1 MSFYS
6 NRFVFHCQ
14 LSDTIRDLG
23 LKTPESIERFDNIRY
38 GEDKKWQVLDVYR
51 PKKAEGKLPVII
63 SNHGGGWVYGSKKTY
78 QYYCMNLAERGFVV
92 INFSYRLAP
101 KFKFPAA
108 LEDTNLVFDWLMKNA
123 DKYNIDINNIFAVG
137 DSAGAQIVGIYSNI
151 LTNKEYAKAFP
162 FEVPKGLKL
171 NALGLNCG
179 KYVIKYD
186 KSEGFFR
193 DLLPNKGTE
202 KELRL
207 ISVVENITEDF
218 PPCYIL
224 TANEDFLKDEPAELM
239 KVLKDK
245 GIEHDYKLYG
255 DEKNPLYHVFHCNI
269 KSEDAKKAND
279 DEIEFFKKFV
289 KKE

>member
-6 NRFVFHCQ
+6 KRFVFHCQ

-38 GEDKKWQVLDVYR
+38 GENKKWQVLDVYR

-137 DSAGAQIVGIYSNI
+137 DSAGATNMGLYAAMLVNEEYAGKFKFKLTDNVKIKAIGLNFGIYDMFVGSEHCFVKDIFEYGGNI
-151 LTNKEYAKAFP
+151 PELDQMSLVFN
-162 FEVPKGLKL
+162 L
-171 NALGLNCG
+171 N
-179 KYVIKYD
+179 D
-186 KSEGFFR
+186 K
-193 DLLPNKGTE
+193 
-202 KELRL
+202 
-207 ISVVENITEDF
+207 F
-218 PPCYIL
+218 PPTFIM
-224 TANEDFLKDEPAELM
+224 TANEDFLNKQVPYLT
-239 KVLKDK
+239 KVF
-245 GIEHDYKLYG
+245 
-255 DEKNPLYHVFHCNI
+255 DEKKIQYVSRQYGSDEMPLYHVFHCNI
-269 KSEDAKKAND
+269 RTEEAKVAND
-279 DEIEFFKKFV
+279 DEIAFFNKFIV
-289 KKE
+289 S